1 MVAEST
7 TAQHVAVALLV
18 AGEAIAGH
26 RVVVHVAWRSGSRSS
41 RSPRPRRRARGRS
54 ARSCACPPAGPA
66 GRGTPATTVSISP
79 VAMASASCS
88 GVTWT
93 RSWRAAWT
101 PFGSV
106 MAQDGKPPACPAGPP
121 GQAPF
126 LAAPVASL
134 GGRSTPLARASSRYC
149 SAASALTFSA
159 GAISRHEVDAGPLVH
174 RALGRGQRGVPVAGG
189 EVPDDL
195 GHLVHV
201 ARLQLLLVVLEA
213 AGPVGGHA
221 GIGLATAPTP
231 GPRARR
237 PRRAA
242 ARRPPRSCRAAP
254 TASSR
259 R

>member
-1 MVAEST
+1 MSRGDQVVAGL
-7 TAQHVAVALLV
+7 VALGPGDVLEV
-18 AGEAIAGH
+18 EAPGRPLAHEPALQIGERGHDRVDLAGGDGVRELL
-26 RVVVHVAWRSGSRSS
+26 
-41 RSPRPRRRARGRS
+41 
-54 ARSCACPPAGPA
+54 
-66 GRGTPATTVSISP
+66 
-79 VAMASASCS
+79 
-88 GVTWT
+88 GVTWA
-93 RSWRAAWT
+93 RSWRAAWA
-101 PFGSV
+101 PLGSV
-106 MAQDGKPPACPAGPP
+106 MAQDGKPTCDHGGPWS
-121 GQAPF
+121 GA
-126 LAAPVASL
+126 LLGRAVASL

-159 GAISRHEVDAGPLVH
+159 GAISRHQVDAGPLVH
-174 RALGRGQRGVPVAGG
+174 RALGGGQRGVPVAGG
-189 EVPDDL
+189 EVPHDL

-237 PRRAA
+237 PRPAA

-254 TASSR
+254 RASSR